1 MLIVETIA
9 KIRRAHLVQGKS
21 IKAIARELRV
31 SRKVVR
37 KVLRSAA
44 WTSHSGGLSISDRSN
59 TRSVITAS
67 GVRSMATRREEWFN
81 VAALERSTRME
92 TGI

>member
-37 KVLRSAA
+37 KVLRTGATEFHYGA
-44 WTSHSGGLSISDRSN
+44 RSSRG
-59 TRSVITAS
+59 RSWSNGA
-67 GVRSMATRREEWFN
+67 R
-81 VAALERSTRME
+81 RSTGCWRRMRRRRRPS
-92 TGI
+92 G